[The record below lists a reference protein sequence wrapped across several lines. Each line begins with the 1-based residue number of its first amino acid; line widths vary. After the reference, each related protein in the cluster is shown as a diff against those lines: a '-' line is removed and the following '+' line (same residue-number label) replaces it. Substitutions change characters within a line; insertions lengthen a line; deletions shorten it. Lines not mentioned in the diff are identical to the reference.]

1 MLVYEKEARRGKPL
15 HSVMFDLEEL
25 VGLRLR
31 AHHEFARVVP
41 LEVDLFATSERGEDT
56 RSGLEKAVSDK
67 ENCL

>member
-1 MLVYEKEARRGKPL
+1 
-15 HSVMFDLEEL
+15 MFDLEEL

-67 ENCL
+67 ENSL